1 MYRENKLFP
10 PLHFF
15 IYCFIL
21 CATSKF
27 SLYNMWTYIV
37 YYHLTGAQWHKYIK
51 TERSSGVRLIE
62 ATSSLTRKICTCI
75 PRSQLNFLSWRVFR
89 HFQPL
94 CRFETVIYL
103 FIDLDIC
110 QGGGFATPSGVI
122 REAIFAKSTKIDGV
136 EPWPQIKSSPVWLPF
151 LPFCKRGQLPYD
163 EGHQHWL

>member
-1 MYRENKLFP
+1 M
-10 PLHFF
+10 
-15 IYCFIL
+15 

-37 YYHLTGAQWHKYIK
+37 YYHLTGAQWHKCHIK
-51 TERSSGVRLIE
+51 TERSSGVQLIE

-122 REAIFAKSTKIDGV
+122 REALFAKSTKIDGV
-136 EPWPQIKSSPVWLPF
+136 ISRALAADQILSCLTTVPSF
-151 LPFCKRGQLPYD
+151 LQARTITIRRRAPALTLIETSTFKLI
-163 EGHQHWL
+163 E